1 MPLPLA
7 SIAELHS
14 YYRELI
20 YKLIQLE
27 NPDLKEKEIQPL
39 SEHSMFLLEEFAMS
53 KGYFEGISNVCIG
66 YGIHSNYHNLVHLE
80 LLVEYFR

>member
-1 MPLPLA
+1 MYRRKASEKEPPVALPLA

-14 YYRELI
+14 FYRELI

-39 SEHSMFLLEEFAMS
+39 SQPSLILLEEFALR
-53 KGYFEGISNVCIG
+53 KYFS
-66 YGIHSNYHNLVHLE
+66 YTSHF
-80 LLVEYFR
+80 FRIWYPWKLS